1 MNTLTRLVAGTLGA
15 GVLAVSGAGLASAA
29 PSDTGTADTGT
40 AGTGAATGAATGSGT
55 GHLAPEPGGT
65 ATYVLPGVAAPLPD
79 PTLGVPDLLRVAVTP
94 LGLLADAAGESGG
107 QAAPQGAQAG
117 PGSAES

>member
-1 MNTLTRLVAGTLGA
+1 MTTITRLAAGTLGA
-15 GVLAVSGAGLASAA
+15 GLLAVTGAGLASAA
-29 PSDTGTADTGT
+29 PTSSDT
-40 AGTGAATGAATGSGT
+40 SGT

-65 ATYVLPGVAAPLPD
+65 ATYVLPGVGAPLPD
-79 PTLGVPDLLRVAVTP
+79 PTLGVPEVLRVAVTP
-94 LGLLADAAGESGG
+94 LAVLADASGESRS